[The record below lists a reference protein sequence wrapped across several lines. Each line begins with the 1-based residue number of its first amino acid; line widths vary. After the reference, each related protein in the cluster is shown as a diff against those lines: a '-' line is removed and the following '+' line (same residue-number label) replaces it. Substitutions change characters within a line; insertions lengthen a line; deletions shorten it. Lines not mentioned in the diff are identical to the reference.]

1 MSTFTLSGR
10 TAVVAGGSAGIGREI
25 VDTFLAR
32 GMRVGVIA
40 RGEERLAAL
49 ENEVREAL
57 PDAAEG
63 DGRTRIATA
72 AADVGD
78 SAALEAAAAR
88 LAQAQGAPDVWVNC
102 AMQTSF
108 SPFAETT
115 PEEIERILDT
125 TLLGQINGCRAA
137 LARMERG
144 RIVNVG
150 SGLAYRSVPLQ
161 SAYCAAKH
169 GINGFTAAL
178 RSELIAE
185 GRDVTLSLVQLPA
198 VDTPQFDWARNR
210 LEDMPQPAPPVYA
223 PRAAAQAVLRAVRH
237 GPRELL
243 VGASVLQLVLG
254 QLVVPGWLDRKVAD
268 AGIRA
273 QKSGEAEPGGR
284 PDNMHA
290 PVAYPPSATGR
301 YSGERRERAVV
312 LDGDRLRGAVFGGVP
327 LALFLAGLA
336 IG

>member
-1 MSTFTLSGR
+1 MSTTQLSGR
-10 TAVVAGGSAGIGREI
+10 TAVVAGGSAGIGRAI

-49 ENEVREAL
+49 EREVREAHREET
-57 PDAAEG
+57 DAEG
-63 DGRTRIATA
+63 RPRIATA

-78 SAALEAAAAR
+78 AGALEAAASR
-88 LAQAQGAPDVWVNC
+88 LAQAQGAPQVWVNC

-108 SPFAETT
+108 SPFEQTT

-137 LARMERG
+137 LSRMERG
-144 RIVNVG
+144 RIVNIG

-161 SAYCAAKH
+161 AAYCAAKH

-178 RSELIAE
+178 RSELIAQ
-185 GRDVTLSLVQLPA
+185 GRDITLSLVQLPA

-210 LEDMPQPAPPVYA
+210 LADKPQPAPPVYA
-223 PRAAAQAVLRAVRH
+223 PRAAAQAVLRAARH

-243 VGASVLQLVLG
+243 VGASVLQLTLG
-254 QLVVPGWLDRKVAD
+254 QFVAPGWLDRKMAD

-273 QKSGEAEPGGR
+273 QKSGEVEPGGR
-284 PDNMHA
+284 DDNLHA
-290 PVAYPPSATGR
+290 PASYPPSATGS

-336 IG
+336 LG